1 MKVFKWN
8 VGLKGVALGAIGLI
22 AATLVGKAAT
32 MEIEDSVT
40 KLKPEDKEN
49 EEKTQEN
56 SEENDS
62 EGEANNFTEVND
74 EEK

>member
-8 VGLKGVALGAIGLI
+8 VGLKGVVLGALGLI

-49 EEKTQEN
+49 EENAQEN
-56 SEENDS
+56 SEEKDS
-62 EGEANNFTEVND
+62 EGEANFTEVND
-74 EEK
+74 EEN